1 MEYLKG
7 SAYLLLLIS
16 VIILIFAVPYFAVA
30 LAVVGI
36 IITAVGAALGY
47 FGIVSSTID
56 GLQNRGGAHDQR
68 P

>member
-1 MEYLKG
+1 MEYLKASASLLFLIG
-7 SAYLLLLIS
+7 S
-16 VIILIFAVPYFAVA
+16 IILIFAVPYFVVA
-30 LAVVGI
+30 LAVVGV

-56 GLQNRGGAHDQR
+56 DLQNRGGAHDQG